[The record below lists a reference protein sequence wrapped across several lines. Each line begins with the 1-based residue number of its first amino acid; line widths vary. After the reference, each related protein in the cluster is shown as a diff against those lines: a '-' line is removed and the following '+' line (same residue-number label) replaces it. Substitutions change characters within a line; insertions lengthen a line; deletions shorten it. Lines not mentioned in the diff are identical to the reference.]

1 LYRFLL
7 TWWRDG
13 GSQPDEPVEQS
24 PEALPEPMPEPVQDR
39 EHGQTI
45 VEYAVLLVWLTLAFI
60 GLIRAVGGATKGVWS
75 TANSSLVQANTA
87 GHGQ

>member
-1 LYRFLL
+1 L

-13 GSQPDEPVEQS
+13 GSQPDEPVEQL
-24 PEALPEPMPEPVQDR
+24 PEALPEPLQHR
-39 EHGQTI
+39 ERGQSI
-45 VEYAVLLVWLTLAFI
+45 VEYAILLVWLTLAFI

-75 TANSSLVQANTA
+75 TANSSLVQANTT